1 LDFEQIMDTDA
12 TPTADAEEQVIT
24 AETAEEVVETPAGMP
39 VEAVATATEA
49 PTETAAPAVAAAPAA
64 AETAEAD
71 SEDGYEQTDVFAW
84 ANNLVQYKDELK
96 VELFFISKNYVLYKT
111 NLAEGLKKQLE
122 PIFVDEMLEYILEG
136 AEKGLIVRGF
146 EAAEAEENV
155 LQYTRIKRVD
165 KLVETLN
172 WLKTQEHE
180 IVLFKESE
188 HDINHM
194 KGVLARVTHPEMKQP
209 FYVAKVLPKSQ
220 VMKGQTGW
228 MLRGDKFVPFD
239 AEAALRLP
247 TDPQLLVLD
256 QDLYVFSQ
264 PKLKSLFGYDA
275 KEQAIA
281 DSKIREIEDMYRLS
295 FSEGLGIQ
303 SLVKDKKGLV
313 KKLQKLEVGKV
324 TQEQI
329 LNQSEEL
336 DLNLMN
342 DDSGAIIIMDDKDIT
357 KFINLMNDDYMESPV
372 TGERYEIIKKRL
384 LKPDKEEDNPM
395 AALPPGA

>member
-1 LDFEQIMDTDA
+1 MDTDA
-12 TPTADAEEQVIT
+12 KVVEAEN
-24 AETAEEVVETPAGMP
+24 ETAEQVNTIGEVV
-39 VEAVATATEA
+39 
-49 PTETAAPAVAAAPAA
+49 PTEPTGTVS
-64 AETAEAD
+64 AD
-71 SEDGYEQTDVFAW
+71 DYQETDVFAW

-136 AEKGLIVRGF
+136 IDKGLIVRGF
-146 EAAEAEENV
+146 EDAEAEEHV
-155 LQYTRIKRVD
+155 LQRTRVD
-165 KLVETLN
+165 KVDKLRETLN
-172 WLKTQEHE
+172 WIKTQEHE
-180 IVLFKESE
+180 IVLFKEEE

-194 KGVLARVTHPEMKQP
+194 KGVFARVTHPEMPKP

-220 VMKGQTGW
+220 VMKGRVGW
-228 MLRGDKFVPFD
+228 MLRDGKFVPFD

-281 DSKIREIEDMYRLS
+281 ESKIREIEEHYRLS
-295 FSEGLGIQ
+295 FSEGMNIQ
-303 SLVKDKKGLV
+303 NLVKDKKALV

-324 TQEQI
+324 TQEQV
-329 LNQSEEL
+329 LSQSEDL
-336 DLNLMN
+336 DLNLMP
-342 DDSGAIIIMDDKDIT
+342 DDSGAIIIMDDKDIA
-357 KFINLMNDDYMESPV
+357 KFINLMNEDYIESPI

-384 LKPDKEEDNPM
+384 LKPDKDQENPL
-395 AALPPGA
+395 ADLPEGL

>member
-1 LDFEQIMDTDA
+1 MD
-12 TPTADAEEQVIT
+12 ADII
-24 AETAEEVVETPAGMP
+24 P
-39 VEAVATATEA
+39 
-49 PTETAAPAVAAAPAA
+49 
-64 AETAEAD
+64 D
-71 SEDGYEQTDVFAW
+71 DGFKPENYQETDVFAW

-111 NLAEGLKKQLE
+111 ALAEGLKKQLE
-122 PIFVDEMLEYILEG
+122 PIFLDEMLEYILEG
-136 AEKGLIVRGF
+136 IDKGLIVRGF
-146 EAAEAEENV
+146 EAAEAEELV
-155 LQYTRIKRVD
+155 LQRTQVHKVE
-165 KLVETLN
+165 KLRETLG

-180 IVLFKESE
+180 IVLFKDDE

-194 KGVLARVTHPEMKQP
+194 KGVLARVSHPEMEKP

-220 VMKGQTGW
+220 IMKGKVGW
-228 MLRGDKFVPFD
+228 MLRGDKFIPFD
-239 AEAALRLP
+239 ADAALRLP
-247 TDPQLLVLD
+247 TDPQLLVVD

-281 DSKIREIEDMYRLS
+281 EGKIREIEEAYRLS
-295 FSEGLGIQ
+295 FAEGLGIQ
-303 SLVKDKKGLV
+303 NLVKDKKALV

-329 LNQSEEL
+329 LQQSEDL
-336 DLNLMN
+336 DLGVIP

-384 LKPDKEEDNPM
+384 LKPDSDDESMIPELGK
-395 AALPPGA
+395 

>member
-1 LDFEQIMDTDA
+1 MDTNTDA
-12 TPTADAEEQVIT
+12 DIVRA
-24 AETAEEVVETPAGMP
+24 
-39 VEAVATATEA
+39 
-49 PTETAAPAVAAAPAA
+49 
-64 AETAEAD
+64 
-71 SEDGYEQTDVFAW
+71 DGYSPDNYQETDVFAW

-111 NLAEGLKKQLE
+111 NLSEGLKKQLE
-122 PIFVDEMLEYILEG
+122 PLFVDEMLEYVLEG
-136 AEKGLIVRGF
+136 IDKGLIVRGF
-146 EAAEAEENV
+146 EEAEAEEHV
-155 LQYTRIKRVD
+155 LQHTQVHRVE
-165 KLVETLN
+165 KLRETLG

-180 IVLFKESE
+180 IVQFKESE

-194 KGVLARVTHPEMKQP
+194 KGVLARVSHSEMSKP
-209 FYVAKVLPKSQ
+209 FYVAKVLPKNQ

-228 MLRGDKFVPFD
+228 MLRGDKFIPFD
-239 AEAALRLP
+239 ADAALRLP
-247 TDPQLLVLD
+247 SDPQLLVLD

-281 DSKIREIEDMYRLS
+281 ESKIREIEEHYRLS
-295 FSEGLGIQ
+295 FGEGMNIQ
-303 SLVKDKKGLV
+303 NLVKDKKALV

-329 LNQSEEL
+329 LTQSEDL
-336 DLNLMN
+336 DLGVMP
-342 DDSGAIIIMDDKDIT
+342 DDSGAIIIMDEKDIT

-384 LKPDKEEDNPM
+384 LRPDSDEDM
-395 AALPPGA
+395 MLPPVGV

>member
-1 LDFEQIMDTDA
+1 MD
-12 TPTADAEEQVIT
+12 
-24 AETAEEVVETPAGMP
+24 
-39 VEAVATATEA
+39 
-49 PTETAAPAVAAAPAA
+49 
-64 AETAEAD
+64 AD
-71 SEDGYEQTDVFAW
+71 SIVTKDGFEPENYQETDVFAW

-111 NLAEGLKKQLE
+111 ALAEGLKKQLE
-122 PIFVDEMLEYILEG
+122 PIFVDEMLEFVLEG
-136 AEKGLIVRGF
+136 VDKGLIVRGF
-146 EAAEAEENV
+146 EQAEAEEHV
-155 LQYTRIKRVD
+155 LQRTQVHKVD
-165 KLVETLN
+165 KLRETLG
-172 WLKTQEHE
+172 WLRTQEHE

-194 KGVLARVTHPEMKQP
+194 KGVLARVSHAEMEKP

-228 MLRGDKFVPFD
+228 MLRGDKFIPFD
-239 AEAALRLP
+239 ADAALRLP
-247 TDPQLLVLD
+247 ADPQLLVLD

-281 DSKIREIEDMYRLS
+281 EGKIKEIEDTYRLS
-295 FSEGLGIQ
+295 FAEGLGIQ
-303 SLVKDKKGLV
+303 NLVKDKKALV

-329 LNQSEEL
+329 LQQSEDL
-336 DLNLMN
+336 DLGVMP
-342 DDSGAIIIMDDKDIT
+342 DDSGAIIIMDDKDIA

-384 LKPDKEEDNPM
+384 IKPDSEEDSS
-395 AALPPGA
+395 LSQIPPGA

>member
-1 LDFEQIMDTDA
+1 LEFEQIMDTDA
-12 TPTADAEEQVIT
+12 KPSTDAEEQSPA
-24 AETAEEVVETPAGMP
+24 AETVAESEAVMTEVPVEPVEEVTNES
-39 VEAVATATEA
+39 
-49 PTETAAPAVAAAPAA
+49 AAAPEVSAPV
-64 AETAEAD
+64 AESAD
-71 SEDGYEQTDVFAW
+71 DDGYQETDVFAW

-96 VELFFISKNYVLYKT
+96 VEMFFISKNYVLYKT

-122 PIFVDEMLEYILEG
+122 PIFVDEMLEFILEG
-136 AEKGLIVRGF
+136 IDKGLIVRGF
-146 EAAEAEENV
+146 EDAEAEEHV
-155 LQYTRIKRVD
+155 LQRTRVKRVD

-180 IVLFKESE
+180 IVLFKEEE

-194 KGVLARVTHPEMKQP
+194 KGLFARVTHPEMKQP

-220 VMKGQTGW
+220 VMKGRTGW
-228 MLRGDKFVPFD
+228 MLRGDKFIPFD

-281 DSKIREIEDMYRLS
+281 DSKIREIEEMYRLS

-303 SLVKDKKGLV
+303 SLVKDKKALV

-329 LNQSEEL
+329 LEQSEEL

-342 DDSGAIIIMDDKDIT
+342 DDSGAIIIMDDKDIA

-384 LKPDKEEDNPM
+384 LKPDKEEDNPL
-395 AALPPGA
+395 ADLPSA